1 MLKAIEDPARQ
12 KIWPFIKYSNAS
24 TKEEFCKIPRK
35 KFLNEAPDPELTSR
49 MQKSCMKKNH
59 PNIHICKKKPETD
72 FARKVH
78 REVKGLLKRL
88 KEKETRR
95 KKRKE
100 GENSELRFPVK
111 LHRFPKKNYN
121 KKRGKNSIKLKKSM
135 KRNGRHGPYVDLRI
149 RNEPNS
155 RGKLPKKQG
164 KNSKR
169 LKKSMKK
176 IGRHG
181 PYFNS
186 RTFRRKKLANI

>member
-1 MLKAIEDPARQ
+1 MG
-12 KIWPFIKYSNAS
+12 
-24 TKEEFCKIPRK
+24 
-35 KFLNEAPDPELTSR
+35 EAPDPELTSR
-49 MQKSCMKKNH
+49 MQKTCMKSHH

-88 KEKETRR
+88 KKKETRR

-100 GENSELRFPVK
+100 GKPSELRFPVK
-111 LHRFPKKNYN
+111 LRRFPKKNYN
-121 KKRGKNSIKLKKSM
+121 KKRGKNSK
-135 KRNGRHGPYVDLRI
+135 
-149 RNEPNS
+149 
-155 RGKLPKKQG
+155 GKLPKKQG

-169 LKKSMKK
+169 LKKSIKK
-176 IGRHG
+176 KGKHG